1 MLIGYIRLPAQDQNP
16 DLERIQLEELTAVGC
31 QKIIKEKASGAQ
43 RDRPELQAILAT
55 IRKRDTLVVWRLD
68 CLAHSLRQLL
78 ETIEEL
84 SMRDVGFR
92 SLSEALDTT
101 KPGGY
106 LLFRLACALAEFE
119 RTAVRER
126 WRVGVKDAHK
136 EGRFRGGR
144 PRALSEED
152 LTTAHALLQNSD
164 NTFVDV
170 AERLNVSLPTLYRYL
185 PGGHSQVLFRETEET
200 EKTGIMTHGSSP
212 PAAFY

>member
-16 DLERIQLEELTAVGC
+16 DLERIQLEALMAVGC
-31 QKIIKEKASGAQ
+31 QKIVKEKSSGAQ
-43 RDRPELQAILAT
+43 RDRPELRAILVT
-55 IRKRDTLVVWRLD
+55 MRKRDTLVVWRLD

-101 KPGGY
+101 RPGGY
-106 LLFRLACALAEFE
+106 LLFRFACALAEFE
-119 RTAVRER
+119 RTAVRDR
-126 WRVGVKDAHK
+126 LRKGVKTAHK

-152 LTTAHALLQNSD
+152 LTVARALLRNPD
-164 NTFVDV
+164 NTFADV
-170 AERLNVSLPTLYRYL
+170 AKRLNVSPPTLYRHL
-185 PGGHSQVLFRETEET
+185 PGGRRQVVS
-200 EKTGIMTHGSSP
+200 K
-212 PAAFY
+212 